1 MKIAEK
7 CRVAAVG
14 LSLAAA
20 VAFCPLAFA
29 ATPEE
34 VEAQINQIGAVTL
47 DSATAIANAQ
57 GAYAS
62 LPAAQQQM
70 VFNVGTLAAA
80 QQTLEDLQ
88 VNALIE
94 KLNAQLYKEHDEVE
108 NVDFY
113 FWKGFPAT
121 DQTTFILP
129 YFCAVGGDLQ
139 PIRLLYDYYG
149 KNWIFY
155 DQIIYNVDGETYRRA
170 VSKDKIIQKTVI
182 DSLGSGAYVWEYGDD
197 IAEPSEIEILKKA
210 CTAKKATFR
219 FKGNGTL
226 LDYHMDSYQND
237 RVAITRVFDAY
248 ESLQA
253 ASPTVRARALA
264 GMKTNQQG
272 TKFVRLAF

>member
-1 MKIAEK
+1 MRKIIRKEEFNVKIAEK

-47 DSATAIANAQ
+47 DSATAIAN
-57 GAYAS
+57 S
-62 LPAAQQQM
+62 
-70 VFNVGTLAAA
+70 
-80 QQTLEDLQ
+80 E
-88 VNALIE
+88 
-94 KLNAQLYKEHDEVE
+94 LYKEHDEVE

-129 YFCAVGGDLQ
+129 YFCSVGGDLQ
-139 PIRLLYDYYG
+139 PIRLMYNYYG
-149 KNWIFY
+149 KNWIFF

-197 IAEPSEIEILKKA
+197 IAEPGEIEILKKA

-226 LDYHMDSYQND
+226 LDYHMESYQND

-248 ESLQA
+248 ESAPVLWPVWKA
-253 ASPTVRARALA
+253 ISRAQSL
-264 GMKTNQQG
+264 
-272 TKFVRLAF
+272 